1 MACSSLL
8 GVVVLLALWAQ
19 CVCVQL
25 HLGSSRYN
33 EITYTRN
40 VQHSQQS
47 WSQKKST
54 CTCDEVRANP
64 QGILLFWGEPLVRQS
79 NPWLGHKRGHKQVRR
94 PTCSVAQYW
103 IHRIGLLLMIE
114 FYRILEVWMD
124 TFWGK
129 RRHLYLSFEKDTA
142 GDAWE
147 WDYFMPPTDI
157 FRRSWFGLSDER
169 ASK

>member
-1 MACSSLL
+1 MRLRTP
-8 GVVVLLALWAQ
+8 VT
-19 CVCVQL
+19 
-25 HLGSSRYN
+25 YN
-33 EITYTRN
+33 TLK
-40 VQHSQQS
+40 QS

-64 QGILLFWGEPLVRQS
+64 QGILLFWGEPLLRQS

-147 WDYFMPPTDI
+147 WDYFMPPPI
-157 FRRSWFGLSDER
+157 FFDARDLVYQMKEPRSKSIQKNSVFGGAWTILWTLKSE
-169 ASK
+169 KFGNLVIL